1 MGHGT
6 LTDSV
11 QNLQNLQ
18 NLQAQPRISSL
29 AFVQIGSVGFIRWC
43 PPART
48 GAAAVMLHR
57 STVVK
62 RELSLLGKVRLSCS
76 PGGGQQEGGLARS
89 AQATAP

>member
-11 QNLQNLQ
+11 QNLHVQ

-89 AQATAP
+89 AQATAL